1 MLDLTDPVV
10 SRYFVDGGNSTWKC
24 TVTGAVMLGGNL
36 TFYRSNGGP
45 ALLGLPLSNE
55 IYLKQYPNTA
65 IVPCER
71 ALIVYDPNRVI
82 DHPPIDGPCYLLHI
96 NQGLG
101 QQIVAKALTD
111 PLQTQIAAL
120 QAQIKAIPSTVGA
133 PAQAADYK
141 DRLMQINALSRVP
154 S

>member
-10 SRYFVDGGNSTWKC
+10 SRYFTDGGNGTWKC
-24 TVTGAVMLGGNL
+24 TNGVVMLGGNL

-45 ALLGLPLSNE
+45 ALLGLPLANE
-55 IYLKQYPNTA
+55 IYLTQYPNTA

-82 DHPPIDGPCYLLHI
+82 DHPPITGPCYLLHI
-96 NQGLG
+96 NQGIG
-101 QQIVAKALTD
+101 QQIMSKALTD
-111 PLQTQIAAL
+111 PLQTQIATL
-120 QAQIKAIPSTVGA
+120 QAQIKSTPSTVGA

-141 DRLMQINALSRVP
+141 ARLLEINALSRVP